1 MRTQNKLCL
10 SLFATLSLVAGSASA
25 ASATE
30 EDESPVPGLP
40 METDGW
46 VPASDD
52 IYEDVVFEACG
63 TTIILRAGDVQEVEQ
78 KVRVKHDGTIVDK
91 YRGDLTVDVI
101 ADKDG
106 DGAPPY
112 DAFIDEVDVSGPYS
126 TRFSPDE
133 MTVVE
138 TIVGPAIV
146 YPVSPAD
153 AAALAG
159 EGFPELFYVEKGK
172 LLLEI
177 VLSGKEDAVEPES
190 VEIVKNT
197 TRGVVDLCQALR
209 DSAGHA
215 Y

>member
-1 MRTQNKLCL
+1 MTTQNTLCL
-10 SLFATLSLVAGSASA
+10 SLLATLSLVAGSASA
-25 ASATE
+25 ATATE
-30 EDESPVPGLP
+30 EEAPVPGLP

-52 IYEDVVFEACG
+52 IYEDVVFKACG

-78 KVRVKHDGTIVDK
+78 KVRIKHDGTIVDK

-101 ADKDG
+101 ADRDG
-106 DGAPPY
+106 DGIPPY
-112 DAFIDEVDVSGPYS
+112 DGFIDEVDVSGPYS

-159 EGFPELFYVEKGK
+159 EVSEFFYFEGGK
-172 LLLEI
+172 FVI
-177 VLSGKEDAVEPES
+177 KTSMSGEEGAAESES
-190 VEIVKNT
+190 VEILKNT
-197 TRGVVDLCQALR
+197 TRGVVDLCQALKE
-209 DSAGHA
+209 SAVRSG
-215 Y
+215 